1 MKIEKLTDNK
11 IRIIFNID
19 DLAKKNIDIHSLIQN
34 TDGTQKFFKKVLK
47 QAQKEVNFDIQD
59 SKLLIEAFISNDGF
73 FILTFTKIA
82 NESPTKKS
90 VTPKVKRKDYDLS
103 SKYAIYQFES
113 FNEYCNFCTY
123 LNNTKL
129 GNLKKFAK
137 KISLYEYNS
146 KYFLVF
152 AEIDTEFKNS
162 SLVYVSISEFAKFAS
177 NSPCFSSRLLEYGKP
192 IYKNNAIQNG
202 INFAKNEYTL
212 NNN

>member
-1 MKIEKLTDNK
+1 MKIEKLTENK
-11 IRIIFNID
+11 IRIILNID
-19 DLAKKNIDIHSLIQN
+19 DLAKKNIDIQSLIKN
-34 TDGTQKFFKKVLK
+34 TDGTQKFFKNILK
-47 QAQKEVNFDIQD
+47 EAQKEVGFDIQD

-73 FILTFTKIA
+73 FILTFTKISNPS
-82 NESPTKKS
+82 NEHKFS
-90 VTPKVKRKDYDLS
+90 VPKVKRKSFNFS

-123 LNNTKL
+123 LANTKL

-152 AEIDTEFKNS
+152 SDIDTEFKDS
-162 SLVYVSISEFAKFAS
+162 RLVYISICEFAKLAS
-177 NSPCFSSRLLEYGKP
+177 TSPCFSSKLIEYGKP

-202 INFAKNEYTL
+202 INFTESNIL
-212 NNN
+212 

>member
-11 IRIIFNID
+11 IRIIFDID
-19 DLAKKNIDIHSLIQN
+19 DLAKKNIDIHSLIKN
-34 TDGTQKFFKKVLK
+34 TDGTQKFFKKILK
-47 QAQKEVNFDIQD
+47 EAEKEVGFDAQD

-82 NESPTKKS
+82 NEPQIKKS
-90 VTPKVKRKDYDLS
+90 AMPKVKRKEFNLS

-113 FNEYCNFCTY
+113 FNEFCNFCTY
-123 LNNTKL
+123 LKTTKL

-152 AEIDTEFKNS
+152 AEIDTEFKDS
-162 SLVYVSISEFAKFAS
+162 SLVYVSICEFAKLAS
-177 NSPCFSSRLLEYGKP
+177 NSSCFSSRLLEYGKP

-202 INFAKNEYTL
+202 INFAETNIH
-212 NNN
+212 

>member
-11 IRIIFNID
+11 IRIIFDID
-19 DLAKKNIDIHSLIQN
+19 DLAKKNIDIHSLIKN
-34 TDGTQKFFKKVLK
+34 TDGTQKFFKKILK
-47 QAQKEVNFDIQD
+47 EAEKEVGFDAQD

-82 NESPTKKS
+82 NETQIKKS
-90 VTPKVKRKDYDLS
+90 IMPKVKRKDFNLS
-103 SKYAIYQFES
+103 SKYDIYQFET
-113 FNEYCNFCTY
+113 FNEFCNFCTY
-123 LNNTKL
+123 LKTTKL

-152 AEIDTEFKNS
+152 AEIDTEFKDS
-162 SLVYVSISEFAKFAS
+162 SLVYVSICEFAKLAS
-177 NSPCFSSRLLEYGKP
+177 NSSCFSSRLLEYGKP

-202 INFAKNEYTL
+202 INFAETNIH
-212 NNN
+212 